1 MFFRVHKS
9 LTVLFQ
15 SLRDDNRI
23 SKREMSLCYKGKA
36 ILAPMVRVGTLPMR
50 LLALKYGADIVY
62 AEEIIDFKILK
73 TTRIENKLLGTVD
86 FVLTDGTVVFRTCDA
101 EKQRVVF
108 QMGTADPERALK
120 VAKLLENDVAGID
133 VNMGCPKDYSCK
145 GGMGAA
151 LLTQPDTVR
160 KILTTLVQGVSKPVT
175 CKIRILPTVEETIA
189 FAKMVEETGIVALA
203 VHGREKHERSR
214 DPVHINV
221 IREVAKAVS
230 IPVIANGVSLMI
242 NTYKDIEK
250 YRQETGCSSVMLAR
264 AAQWNPSIFRK
275 EGRLSASE
283 VITEYIK
290 LAINFDNNFGNTKY
304 CLQRLLHEDTT
315 STEALQLLH
324 AKEMLEICE
333 IWNLTS
339 YYEDA
344 VQRRT
349 HKMETMKD
357 NENEKRKRKRSNLSS
372 EITEMKVK
380 YLRKLYT
387 GGVTPKGILLEWSR
401 RNSIKQ
407 PTYETIEREEDR
419 WFKSVVVVGDKKYS
433 STEWEGSKKAAE
445 QAAAIVCLQ
454 SMGVH
459 DGRLKTEST

>member
-1 MFFRVHKS
+1 M
-9 LTVLFQ
+9 
-15 SLRDDNRI
+15 DDNRI

>member
-1 MFFRVHKS
+1 MDVNK
-9 LTVLFQ
+9 
-15 SLRDDNRI
+15 I
-23 SKREMSLCYKGKA
+23 SKGEMSLCYKGKV

-86 FVLTDGTVVFRTCDA
+86 FVLTDGTVVFRTCEA
-101 EKQRVVF
+101 EKQNVVF

-151 LLTQPDTVR
+151 LLSQPDNVH
-160 KILTTLVQGVSKPVT
+160 KILTTLVQGVSMPVT
-175 CKIRILPTVEETIA
+175 CKIRILPTIEETVG

-230 IPVIANGVSLMI
+230 IPVIANGVSLLV

-275 EGRLSASE
+275 EGRLSASQ

-290 LAINFDNNFGNTKY
+290 LAIDFDNNFGNTKY

-315 STEALQLLH
+315 SSEALQLLH
-324 AKEMLEICE
+324 AKEMRDICE

-339 YYEDA
+339 YFDDA
-344 VQRRT
+344 VQRRK

-357 NENEKRKRKRSNLSS
+357 DENEKRKRKSSDSSS
-372 EITEMKVK
+372 EITEIKVK
-380 YLRKLYT
+380 YLRKMYT

-401 RNSIKQ
+401 RNRIKQ

-419 WFKSVVVVGDKKYS
+419 WFKSVVLVGDKKYS

-454 SMGVH
+454 SLGVH
-459 DGRLKTEST
+459 DGRLKAEST

>member
-1 MFFRVHKS
+1 MDVNK
-9 LTVLFQ
+9 
-15 SLRDDNRI
+15 I
-23 SKREMSLCYKGKA
+23 SKGEMSLCYKGKV

-86 FVLTDGTVVFRTCDA
+86 FVLTDGTVVFRTCEA
-101 EKQRVVF
+101 EKQNVVF

-151 LLTQPDTVR
+151 LLSQPDNVH
-160 KILTTLVQGVSKPVT
+160 KILTTLVQGVSMPVT
-175 CKIRILPTVEETIA
+175 CKIRILPTIEETVG

-221 IREVAKAVS
+221 IREVAEAVS
-230 IPVIANGVSLMI
+230 IPVIANGVSLLV

-275 EGRLSASE
+275 EGRLSASQ

-290 LAINFDNNFGNTKY
+290 LAIDFDNNFGNTKY

-315 STEALQLLH
+315 SLEALQLLH
-324 AKEMLEICE
+324 AKEMRDICE

-339 YYEDA
+339 YFDDA
-344 VQRRT
+344 VQRRK

-357 NENEKRKRKRSNLSS
+357 DENEKRKRKSSDSSS
-372 EITEMKVK
+372 EITEIKVK
-380 YLRKLYT
+380 YLRKMYT

-401 RNSIKQ
+401 RNRIKQ

-419 WFKSVVVVGDKKYS
+419 WFKSVVLVGDKKYS

-454 SMGVH
+454 SLGVH
-459 DGRLKTEST
+459 DGRLKAEST

>member
-9 LTVLFQ
+9 LTVLCQ

-23 SKREMSLCYKGKA
+23 SRREMSLCYKGKA

>member
-1 MFFRVHKS
+1 MDVNK
-9 LTVLFQ
+9 
-15 SLRDDNRI
+15 I
-23 SKREMSLCYKGKA
+23 SKGEMSLCYKGKV

-86 FVLTDGTVVFRTCDA
+86 FVLTDGTVVFRTCEA
-101 EKQRVVF
+101 EKQNVVF

-151 LLTQPDTVR
+151 LLSQPDNVH
-160 KILTTLVQGVSKPVT
+160 KILTTLVQGVSMPVT
-175 CKIRILPTVEETIA
+175 CKIRILPTIEETVG

-230 IPVIANGVSLMI
+230 IPVIANGVSLLV

-275 EGRLSASE
+275 EGRLSASQ

-290 LAINFDNNFGNTKY
+290 LAIDFDNNFGNTKY

-315 STEALQLLH
+315 SSEALQLLH
-324 AKEMLEICE
+324 AKEMRDICE

-339 YYEDA
+339 YFDDA
-344 VQRRT
+344 VQMRK

-357 NENEKRKRKRSNLSS
+357 DENEKRKRKSSDSSS
-372 EITEMKVK
+372 EITEIKVK
-380 YLRKLYT
+380 YLRKIYT

-401 RNSIKQ
+401 RNRIKQ

-419 WFKSVVVVGDKKYS
+419 WFKSVVLVGDKKYS

-454 SMGVH
+454 SLGVH
-459 DGRLKTEST
+459 DGRLKEEST

>member
-9 LTVLFQ
+9 LTVLCQ

>member
-1 MFFRVHKS
+1 MDVNK
-9 LTVLFQ
+9 
-15 SLRDDNRI
+15 I
-23 SKREMSLCYKGKA
+23 SKGEMSLCYKGKV

-86 FVLTDGTVVFRTCDA
+86 FVLTDGTVVFRTCEA
-101 EKQRVVF
+101 EKQNVVF

-151 LLTQPDTVR
+151 LLSQPDNVH
-160 KILTTLVQGVSKPVT
+160 KILTTLVQGVSMPVT
-175 CKIRILPTVEETIA
+175 CKIRILPTIEETVG

-230 IPVIANGVSLMI
+230 IPVIANGVSLLV

-275 EGRLSASE
+275 EGRLSASQ

-290 LAINFDNNFGNTKY
+290 LAIDFDNNFGNTKY

-315 STEALQLLH
+315 SSEALQLLH
-324 AKEMLEICE
+324 AKEMRDICE

-339 YYEDA
+339 YFDDA
-344 VQRRT
+344 VQRRK

-357 NENEKRKRKRSNLSS
+357 DENEKRKRKSSDSSS
-372 EITEMKVK
+372 EITEIKVK
-380 YLRKLYT
+380 YLRKMYT

-401 RNSIKQ
+401 RNRIKQ
-407 PTYETIEREEDR
+407 PKYETIEREEDR
-419 WFKSVVVVGDKKYS
+419 WFKSVVLVGDKKYS

-454 SMGVH
+454 SLGVH
-459 DGRLKTEST
+459 DGRLKEEST

>member
-9 LTVLFQ
+9 LTVLCQ

-283 VITEYIK
+283 VITEYLK

>member
-1 MFFRVHKS
+1 
-9 LTVLFQ
+9 
-15 SLRDDNRI
+15 
-23 SKREMSLCYKGKA
+23 MSLCYKGKA

-86 FVLTDGTVVFRTCDA
+86 FVLTDGTVVFRTCDV

-108 QMGTADPERALK
+108 QMGTADSERALK

-290 LAINFDNNFGNTKY
+290 L
-304 CLQRLLHEDTT
+304 
-315 STEALQLLH
+315 
-324 AKEMLEICE
+324 
-333 IWNLTS
+333 
-339 YYEDA
+339 
-344 VQRRT
+344 
-349 HKMETMKD
+349 
-357 NENEKRKRKRSNLSS
+357 NEKRKRKRSNLSS

-387 GGVTPKGILLEWSR
+387 GGVTPKGILLEWSSR
-401 RNSIKQ
+401 RRCCIQCFNSNSSNSYNDEDNRKNSNFFMLS
-407 PTYETIEREEDR
+407 PGETVSNSPPM
-419 WFKSVVVVGDKKYS
+419 KPLKGKKTDGLKVLLS
-433 STEWEGSKKAAE
+433 SETRN
-445 QAAAIVCLQ
+445 ILQ
-454 SMGVH
+454 RSG
-459 DGRLKTEST
+459 GWIL

>member
-1 MFFRVHKS
+1 M
-9 LTVLFQ
+9 
-15 SLRDDNRI
+15 DDNRI

-86 FVLTDGTVVFRTCDA
+86 FVLTDGTVAFRTCDA

-175 CKIRILPTVEETIA
+175 CKIRILPSVEETIA

-419 WFKSVVVVGDKKYS
+419 WFKSVVVVGYKKYS

>member
-9 LTVLFQ
+9 LTVLCQ

-339 YYEDA
+339 YYDDA

>member
-1 MFFRVHKS
+1 MDVNK
-9 LTVLFQ
+9 
-15 SLRDDNRI
+15 I
-23 SKREMSLCYKGKA
+23 SKGEMSLCYKGKV

-86 FVLTDGTVVFRTCDA
+86 FVLTDGTVVFRTCQA
-101 EKQRVVF
+101 EKQNVVF

-151 LLTQPDTVR
+151 LLSQPDNVH
-160 KILTTLVQGVSKPVT
+160 KILTTLVQGVSMPVT
-175 CKIRILPTVEETIA
+175 CKIRILPTIEETVG

-230 IPVIANGVSLMI
+230 IPVIANGVSLLV

-275 EGRLSASE
+275 EGRLSASQ

-290 LAINFDNNFGNTKY
+290 LAIDFDNNFGNTKY

-315 STEALQLLH
+315 SSEALQLLH
-324 AKEMLEICE
+324 AKEMRDICE

-339 YYEDA
+339 YFDDA
-344 VQRRT
+344 VQRRK

-357 NENEKRKRKRSNLSS
+357 DENEKRKRKSSDSSS
-372 EITEMKVK
+372 EVTEIKVK
-380 YLRKLYT
+380 YLRKMYT

-401 RNSIKQ
+401 RNRIKQ

-419 WFKSVVVVGDKKYS
+419 WFKSVVLVGDKKYS

-454 SMGVH
+454 SLGVH
-459 DGRLKTEST
+459 DGRLKEEST

>member
-1 MFFRVHKS
+1 
-9 LTVLFQ
+9 
-15 SLRDDNRI
+15 
-23 SKREMSLCYKGKA
+23 MSLCYKGKA

-349 HKMETMKD
+349 HKMEIMKD

-454 SMGVH
+454 YMGVH

>member
-1 MFFRVHKS
+1 M
-9 LTVLFQ
+9 
-15 SLRDDNRI
+15 
-23 SKREMSLCYKGKA
+23 
-36 ILAPMVRVGTLPMR
+36 
-50 LLALKYGADIVY
+50 
-62 AEEIIDFKILK
+62 
-73 TTRIENKLLGTVD
+73 GTVD

-189 FAKMVEETGIVALA
+189 FAKMVEETGIVAVA

-339 YYEDA
+339 YYDDA

>member
-1 MFFRVHKS
+1 MDVNK
-9 LTVLFQ
+9 
-15 SLRDDNRI
+15 I
-23 SKREMSLCYKGKA
+23 SKGEMSLCYKGKV

-86 FVLTDGTVVFRTCDA
+86 FVLTDGTVVFRTCQA
-101 EKQRVVF
+101 EKQNVVF

-151 LLTQPDTVR
+151 LLSQPDNVH
-160 KILTTLVQGVSKPVT
+160 KILTTLVQGVSMPVT
-175 CKIRILPTVEETIA
+175 CKIRILPTIEETVG

-230 IPVIANGVSLMI
+230 IPVIANGVSLLV

-275 EGRLSASE
+275 EGRLSASQ

-290 LAINFDNNFGNTKY
+290 LAIDFDNNFGNTKY

-315 STEALQLLH
+315 SSEALQLLH
-324 AKEMLEICE
+324 AKEMRDICE

-339 YYEDA
+339 YFDDA
-344 VQRRT
+344 IQRRK

-357 NENEKRKRKRSNLSS
+357 DENEKRKRKSSDSSS
-372 EITEMKVK
+372 EITEIKVK
-380 YLRKLYT
+380 YLRKMYT

-401 RNSIKQ
+401 RNRIKQ
-407 PTYETIEREEDR
+407 PKYETIEREEDR
-419 WFKSVVVVGDKKYS
+419 WFKSVVLVGDKKYS

-454 SMGVH
+454 SLGVH
-459 DGRLKTEST
+459 DGRLKEEST

>member
-9 LTVLFQ
+9 LTVLCQ

-86 FVLTDGTVVFRTCDA
+86 FVLTDGTVAFRTCDA

>member
-1 MFFRVHKS
+1 MDVNK
-9 LTVLFQ
+9 
-15 SLRDDNRI
+15 I
-23 SKREMSLCYKGKA
+23 SKGEMSLCYKGKV

-86 FVLTDGTVVFRTCDA
+86 FVLTDGTVVFRTCEA
-101 EKQRVVF
+101 EKQNVVF

-151 LLTQPDTVR
+151 LLSQPDNVH
-160 KILTTLVQGVSKPVT
+160 KILTTLVQGVSMPVT
-175 CKIRILPTVEETIA
+175 CKIRILPTIEETVG

-230 IPVIANGVSLMI
+230 IPVIANGVSLLV

-275 EGRLSASE
+275 EGRLSALQ

-290 LAINFDNNFGNTKY
+290 LAIDFDNNFGNTKY

-315 STEALQLLH
+315 SSEALQLLH
-324 AKEMLEICE
+324 AKEMRDICE

-339 YYEDA
+339 YFDDA
-344 VQRRT
+344 VQRRK

-357 NENEKRKRKRSNLSS
+357 DENEKRKRKSSDSSS
-372 EITEMKVK
+372 EITEIKVK
-380 YLRKLYT
+380 YLRKMYT

-401 RNSIKQ
+401 RNRIKQ

-419 WFKSVVVVGDKKYS
+419 WFKSVVLVGDKKYS

-454 SMGVH
+454 SLGVH
-459 DGRLKTEST
+459 DGRLKAEST

>member
-9 LTVLFQ
+9 LTVLCQ

-349 HKMETMKD
+349 HKMEIMKD

>member
-1 MFFRVHKS
+1 MDVNK
-9 LTVLFQ
+9 
-15 SLRDDNRI
+15 I
-23 SKREMSLCYKGKA
+23 SKGEMSLCYKGKV

-86 FVLTDGTVVFRTCDA
+86 FVLTDGTVVFRTCEA
-101 EKQRVVF
+101 EKQNVVF

-151 LLTQPDTVR
+151 LLSQPDNVH
-160 KILTTLVQGVSKPVT
+160 KILTTLVQGVSMPVT
-175 CKIRILPTVEETIA
+175 CKIRILPTIEETVG

-230 IPVIANGVSLMI
+230 IPVIANGVSLLV

-275 EGRLSASE
+275 EGRLSASQ

-290 LAINFDNNFGNTKY
+290 LAIDFDNNFGNTKY

-315 STEALQLLH
+315 SSEALQLLH
-324 AKEMLEICE
+324 AKEMRDICE

-339 YYEDA
+339 YFDDA
-344 VQRRT
+344 VQMRK

-357 NENEKRKRKRSNLSS
+357 DENEKRKRKSSDSSS
-372 EITEMKVK
+372 EITEIKVK
-380 YLRKLYT
+380 YLRKIYT

-401 RNSIKQ
+401 RNRIKQ

-419 WFKSVVVVGDKKYS
+419 WFKSVVLVGDKKYS

-454 SMGVH
+454 SLGVH
-459 DGRLKTEST
+459 DGRLKAEST

>member
-1 MFFRVHKS
+1 M
-9 LTVLFQ
+9 
-15 SLRDDNRI
+15 DDNRI

-304 CLQRLLHEDTT
+304 CLQRLLHEDAT

>member
-1 MFFRVHKS
+1 MDVNK
-9 LTVLFQ
+9 
-15 SLRDDNRI
+15 I
-23 SKREMSLCYKGKA
+23 SKGEMSLCYKGKV

-86 FVLTDGTVVFRTCDA
+86 FVLTDGTVVFRTCQA
-101 EKQRVVF
+101 EKQNVVF

-151 LLTQPDTVR
+151 LLSQPDNVH
-160 KILTTLVQGVSKPVT
+160 KILTTLVQGVSMPVT
-175 CKIRILPTVEETIA
+175 CKIRILPTIEETVG

-230 IPVIANGVSLMI
+230 IPVIANGVSLLV

-275 EGRLSASE
+275 EGRLSASQ

-290 LAINFDNNFGNTKY
+290 LAIDFDNNFGNTKY

-315 STEALQLLH
+315 SSEALQLLH
-324 AKEMLEICE
+324 AKEMRDICE

-339 YYEDA
+339 YFDDA
-344 VQRRT
+344 VQRRK

-357 NENEKRKRKRSNLSS
+357 DENEKRKRKSSDSSS
-372 EITEMKVK
+372 EITEIKVK
-380 YLRKLYT
+380 YLRKMYT

-401 RNSIKQ
+401 RNRIKQ

-419 WFKSVVVVGDKKYS
+419 WFKSVVLVGDKKYS

-454 SMGVH
+454 SLGVH
-459 DGRLKTEST
+459 DGRLKEEST

>member
-1 MFFRVHKS
+1 M
-9 LTVLFQ
+9 
-15 SLRDDNRI
+15 DDNRI

-73 TTRIENKLLGTVD
+73 TTPIENKLLGTVD

-189 FAKMVEETGIVALA
+189 FAKMVEETGIVAVA

-339 YYEDA
+339 YYDDA

>member
-1 MFFRVHKS
+1 MDVNK
-9 LTVLFQ
+9 
-15 SLRDDNRI
+15 I
-23 SKREMSLCYKGKA
+23 SKGEMSLCYKEKV

-86 FVLTDGTVVFRTCDA
+86 FVLTDGTVVFRTCEA
-101 EKQRVVF
+101 EKQNVVF

-151 LLTQPDTVR
+151 LLSQPDNVL
-160 KILTTLVQGVSKPVT
+160 KILTTLVQGVSMPVT
-175 CKIRILPTVEETIA
+175 CKIRILPTIEETVG

-230 IPVIANGVSLMI
+230 IPVIANGVSLLV

-275 EGRLSASE
+275 EGRLSALQ

-290 LAINFDNNFGNTKY
+290 LAIDFDNNFGNTKY

-315 STEALQLLH
+315 SSEALQLLH
-324 AKEMLEICE
+324 AKEMRDICE

-339 YYEDA
+339 YFDDA
-344 VQRRT
+344 VQRRK

-357 NENEKRKRKRSNLSS
+357 DENEKRKRKSSDSSS
-372 EITEMKVK
+372 EITEIKVK
-380 YLRKLYT
+380 YLRKMYT

-401 RNSIKQ
+401 RNRIKQ
-407 PTYETIEREEDR
+407 PKYETIEREEDR
-419 WFKSVVVVGDKKYS
+419 WFKSVVLVGDKKYS

-454 SMGVH
+454 SLGVH
-459 DGRLKTEST
+459 DGRLKAEST

>member
-9 LTVLFQ
+9 LTVLCQ

-189 FAKMVEETGIVALA
+189 FAKMVEETGIVAVA

>member
-1 MFFRVHKS
+1 M
-9 LTVLFQ
+9 
-15 SLRDDNRI
+15 DDNRI

-339 YYEDA
+339 YYDDA

>member
-1 MFFRVHKS
+1 MDVNK
-9 LTVLFQ
+9 
-15 SLRDDNRI
+15 I
-23 SKREMSLCYKGKA
+23 SKGEMSLCYKGKV

-86 FVLTDGTVVFRTCDA
+86 FVLTDGTVVFRTCQA
-101 EKQRVVF
+101 EKQNVVF

-151 LLTQPDTVR
+151 LLSQPDNVH
-160 KILTTLVQGVSKPVT
+160 KILTTLVQGVSMPVT
-175 CKIRILPTVEETIA
+175 CKIRILPTIEETVG

-230 IPVIANGVSLMI
+230 IPVIANGVSLLV

-275 EGRLSASE
+275 EGRLSASQ
-283 VITEYIK
+283 VITEYVK
-290 LAINFDNNFGNTKY
+290 LAIDFDNNFGNTKY

-315 STEALQLLH
+315 SSEALQLLH
-324 AKEMLEICE
+324 AKEMRDICE

-339 YYEDA
+339 YFDDA
-344 VQRRT
+344 VQRRK

-357 NENEKRKRKRSNLSS
+357 DENEKRKRKSSDSSS
-372 EITEMKVK
+372 EITEIKVK
-380 YLRKLYT
+380 YLRKMYT

-401 RNSIKQ
+401 RNRIKQ

-419 WFKSVVVVGDKKYS
+419 WFKSVVLVGDKKYS

-454 SMGVH
+454 SLGVH
-459 DGRLKTEST
+459 DGRLKEEST

>member
-1 MFFRVHKS
+1 MDVNK
-9 LTVLFQ
+9 
-15 SLRDDNRI
+15 I
-23 SKREMSLCYKGKA
+23 SKGEMSLCYKGKV

-86 FVLTDGTVVFRTCDA
+86 FVLTDGTVVFRTCQA
-101 EKQRVVF
+101 EKQNVVF

-151 LLTQPDTVR
+151 LLSQPDNVH
-160 KILTTLVQGVSKPVT
+160 KILTTLVQGVSMPVT
-175 CKIRILPTVEETIA
+175 CKIRILPTIEETVG

-230 IPVIANGVSLMI
+230 IPVIANGVSLLV

-275 EGRLSASE
+275 EGRLSASQ

-290 LAINFDNNFGNTKY
+290 LAIDFDNNFGNTKY

-315 STEALQLLH
+315 SSEALQLLH
-324 AKEMLEICE
+324 AKEMRDICE

-339 YYEDA
+339 YFDDA
-344 VQRRT
+344 VQRRK

-357 NENEKRKRKRSNLSS
+357 DENEKRKRKSSDSSS
-372 EITEMKVK
+372 EITEIKVK
-380 YLRKLYT
+380 YLRKMYT

-401 RNSIKQ
+401 RNRIKQ

-419 WFKSVVVVGDKKYS
+419 WFKSVVLVGDKKYS

-454 SMGVH
+454 SLGVH
-459 DGRLKTEST
+459 DGRLKAEST

>member
-1 MFFRVHKS
+1 M
-9 LTVLFQ
+9 
-15 SLRDDNRI
+15 DDNRI

-175 CKIRILPTVEETIA
+175 CKIRILPSVEETIA

>member
-1 MFFRVHKS
+1 MDVNK
-9 LTVLFQ
+9 
-15 SLRDDNRI
+15 I
-23 SKREMSLCYKGKA
+23 SKGEMSLCYKGKV

-86 FVLTDGTVVFRTCDA
+86 FVLTDGTVVFRTCEA
-101 EKQRVVF
+101 EKQNVVF

-151 LLTQPDTVR
+151 LLSQPDNVH
-160 KILTTLVQGVSKPVT
+160 KILTTLVQGVSMPVT
-175 CKIRILPTVEETIA
+175 CKIRILPTIEETVG

-230 IPVIANGVSLMI
+230 IPVIANGVSLLV

-275 EGRLSASE
+275 EGRLSASQ
-283 VITEYIK
+283 VITEYVK
-290 LAINFDNNFGNTKY
+290 LAIDFDNNFGNTKY

-315 STEALQLLH
+315 SSEALQLLH
-324 AKEMLEICE
+324 AKEMRDICE

-339 YYEDA
+339 YFDDA
-344 VQRRT
+344 VQRRK

-357 NENEKRKRKRSNLSS
+357 DENEKRKRKSSDSSS
-372 EITEMKVK
+372 EITEIKVK
-380 YLRKLYT
+380 YLRKMYT

-401 RNSIKQ
+401 RNRIKQ

-419 WFKSVVVVGDKKYS
+419 WFKSVVLVGDKKYS

-454 SMGVH
+454 SLGVH
-459 DGRLKTEST
+459 DGRLKEEST